1 MSNGKSRG
9 RKTWS
14 QPLADLVA
22 PSLTPAL
29 SQYGFGEADL
39 VLYWPEIVGERL
51 AARCRP
57 LRLRWPVRA
66 PERREAPEPAT
77 LMILVEGAFAI
88 ELQHQA
94 DLVIERVNGHVGWRC
109 VGRLA
114 LRQGP
119 VVPRTPSRRGTPA
132 PEPAAVRR
140 AQDAARDIG
149 DDGLRDAL
157 VRLGARALSRP
168 RAG

>member
-1 MSNGKSRG
+1 MRNGKSFG

-22 PSLTPAL
+22 PGLAPAL
-29 SQYGFGEADL
+29 AHYGFSEADL
-39 VLYWPEIVGERL
+39 LLYWPEIVGERL

-57 LRLRWPVRA
+57 LRLRWPPRA
-66 PERREAPEPAT
+66 PERREAPQPAT
-77 LMILVEGAFAI
+77 LIVLVDGAFAI

-94 DLVIERVNGHVGWRC
+94 DLVLERVNVHFGWRC
-109 VGRLA
+109 VGKLA

-119 VVPRTPSRRGTPA
+119 VTGRVPPRPGPPV
-132 PEPAAVRR
+132 PEPEAVRR
-140 AQDAARDIG
+140 AKAAADGIADDA
-149 DDGLRDAL
+149 LRDAL
-157 VRLGARALSRP
+157 VRLGGRALSRR